1 VVLARQ
7 EELGAEREVWKVAA
21 QKGRHELEALKE
33 AVAMLQREARER
45 QAELDTTRHQL
56 GAERTAQ
63 EAARQWLAEAG
74 LSGSGSGRDPTF
86 AAEAGAQARRDRL
99 LPGVGAGAMGA
110 TTEQGEAAR
119 RAAAE
124 RMCTAVTLELGV
136 MRRELLD
143 ARREAEAQR
152 KEVAVGLVKA
162 RELEAEV
169 GVREEAARAS
179 RKSEDWLRVR
189 NAELQAALDEA
200 QRERARLQVEAAERP
215 LRLVPHTP
223 YTPGVE
229 RKKMVAGAFSTPVID
244 AMVQASMERSGMRSE

>member
-1 VVLARQ
+1 MTAI
-7 EELGAEREVWKVAA
+7 ELGCRGAVVGLSLHLAGEAERALELYELALGQRDA
-21 QKGRHELEALKE
+21 ESGDRGRMWAHALTSLLYAYTGRLE
-33 AVAMLQREARER
+33 EARES
-45 QAELDTTRHQL
+45 AKM
-56 GAERTAQ
+56 A
-63 EAARQWLAEAG
+63 
-74 LSGSGSGRDPTF
+74 
-86 AAEAGAQARRDRL
+86 
-99 LPGVGAGAMGA
+99 
-110 TTEQGEAAR
+110 
-119 RAAAE
+119 
-124 RMCTAVTLELGV
+124 
-136 MRRELLD
+136 RELLD

-152 KEVAVGLVKA
+152 KEVAVGLVKK

-179 RKSEDWLRVR
+179 RESEDWLRVR

-244 AMVQASMERSGMRSE
+244 AMVQASMERSGMRLE

>member
-1 VVLARQ
+1 
-7 EELGAEREVWKVAA
+7 
-21 QKGRHELEALKE
+21 
-33 AVAMLQREARER
+33 
-45 QAELDTTRHQL
+45 
-56 GAERTAQ
+56 
-63 EAARQWLAEAG
+63 
-74 LSGSGSGRDPTF
+74 
-86 AAEAGAQARRDRL
+86 
-99 LPGVGAGAMGA
+99 MGA

-244 AMVQASMERSGMRSE
+244 QYLGGLLCCNATSSMHPAADRFHIASCWPGSPGSLPPSSPLSLLVYEL